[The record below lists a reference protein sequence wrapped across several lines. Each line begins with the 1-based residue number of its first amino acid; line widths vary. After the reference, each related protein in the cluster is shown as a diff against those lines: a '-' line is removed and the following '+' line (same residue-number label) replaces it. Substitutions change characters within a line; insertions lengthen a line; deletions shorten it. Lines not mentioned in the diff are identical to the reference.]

1 MVGRGHNGLT
11 VHTIKFCMFVFRA
24 LEVIYFLKRD
34 IYALVNLYRCRLSL
48 SVLHLIVSFG
58 LKSYLRVRKLFR
70 EEICLNF
77 CALVFSVFYSEV
89 IICGYFIMV
98 YSKLKV
104 FKKRKNVGIPI
115 QGQVVGSHGEC
126 SSINNNQFAPPPSSS
141 QKKLKGLEGY
151 SVYEEECSETDVN
164 HIFNLNILC
173 DVFLNYTQCKECGKN
188 GLKLEADRTVGLA
201 TLFRLYCD
209 NCEFSKI
216 FCSSYERHNEDRP
229 SPKSKF
235 YDINVRLVYALRA
248 IGKGAAAA
256 SALCGIMNLPPPPQ
270 KFGKYNEF
278 IGNIAED
285 VAIESMKNA
294 IEEAVVENNNIRDL
308 SVALD
313 GSWQKRGHTSMNGV
327 VTATSVDTGKVIG
340 VAVMSKYCRCPNKKE
355 HSENCTANYSG
366 NSGGMEVAGVVK
378 IFQQSEPCDKV
389 RYINYLGDGD
399 SKAYKA
405 INELKPYGENV
416 PITKLECI
424 GHVQK
429 RMGTR
434 LRRLK
439 TSYKGKKLQDGKSLD
454 GKNRL
459 TEAVIDQIQNY
470 YGMAIRQNVN
480 SAENMRKAVWA
491 VLFHIS
497 SSDDKPNHGLCPEG
511 RNSWCK
517 YNKAKATGEQFTHKR
532 PLPHAIVEVIKDV
545 FRDLSDIQLLKKCLH
560 GRTQN
565 PNESINSVI
574 WTRIPK
580 TVFVSINTLHFGVYD
595 AVATFNDGN
604 IARCEVLK
612 RLLTN
617 VGFFTIKSL
626 LILDKERLRAS
637 EKAVKDIES
646 RARQHRRAAKRKLQD
661 EDEEDA
667 DNPSYGAGMH

>member
-1 MVGRGHNGLT
+1 MNLREVGYDDRNWINLAQDEDRL
-11 VHTIKFCMFVFRA
+11 RA
-24 LEVIYFLKRD
+24 Y
-34 IYALVNLYRCRLSL
+34 
-48 SVLHLIVSFG
+48 
-58 LKSYLRVRKLFR
+58 
-70 EEICLNF
+70 
-77 CALVFSVFYSEV
+77 
-89 IICGYFIMV
+89 
-98 YSKLKV
+98 
-104 FKKRKNVGIPI
+104 
-115 QGQVVGSHGEC
+115 
-126 SSINNNQFAPPPSSS
+126 
-141 QKKLKGLEGY
+141 
-151 SVYEEECSETDVN
+151 
-164 HIFNLNILC
+164 
-173 DVFLNYTQCKECGKN
+173 
-188 GLKLEADRTVGLA
+188 
-201 TLFRLYCD
+201 
-209 NCEFSKI
+209 I

-235 YDINVRLVYALRA
+235 YDVNVRLVYALRA

-294 IEEAVVENNNIRDL
+294 IEEPVVENNNIRDL

-416 PITKLECI
+416 PITKLKCI

-434 LRRLK
+434 LRLK

-517 YNKAKATGEQFTHKR
+517 YNKAKATGEQFAHKR
-532 PLPHAIVEVIKDV
+532 PLPHTIVEVIKDV
-545 FRDLSDIQLLKKCLH
+545 FRDLSDIQLLKKCLL

-565 PNESINSVI
+565 PNESIN
-574 WTRIPK
+574 K
-580 TVFVSINTLHFGVYD
+580 
-595 AVATFNDGN
+595 
-604 IARCEVLK
+604 
-612 RLLTN
+612 
-617 VGFFTIKSL
+617 
-626 LILDKERLRAS
+626 
-637 EKAVKDIES
+637 KAVKDIES